1 MAEKLTKKLE
11 QKKSFHKKFK
21 AYFMSNLIEK
31 GFRKRKNSMYQR
43 GSNDPFTISR
53 SKFSNFIDCP
63 RCFYL
68 DRVKGLKEP
77 SMPGWALNS
86 AVDDLLKKE
95 FDRHRQ
101 DKTPHPIMKEYN
113 LNFIPYD
120 HPDIDKWRQS
130 LSSGISYLDKETNL
144 IIKGGID
151 DVWFNLDTEELVVV
165 DYKAQSSSIPVETKS
180 YLESKFHQGYKRQ
193 MDIYVHILRNMNFKV
208 SDMTY
213 FMVCNGEKTNDSFD
227 NKIDFKTVL
236 VPYQSDPS
244 WIPEMIIKMKQ
255 TLESKS
261 IPDYNENCESCV
273 YLACSAKLK

>member
-1 MAEKLTKKLE
+1 MKDII
-11 QKKSFHKKFK
+11 S
-21 AYFMSNLIEK
+21 K
-31 GFRKRKNSMYQR
+31 GFRTRKTSFYQ
-43 GSNDPFTISR
+43 NDSDKPFIISS

-95 FDRHRQ
+95 FDKHR
-101 DKTPHPIMKEYN
+101 KEKSPHPIMKQYG

-151 DVWFNLDTEELVVV
+151 DVWYDLDKEELVVV
-165 DYKAQSSSIPVETKS
+165 DYKAQSNNTPVETEA
-180 YLESKFHQGYKRQ
+180 YLEGKYHQGYKRQ
-193 MDIYVHILRNMNFKV
+193 MDIYVHILRNMDFKV
-208 SDMTY
+208 SNTTY
-213 FMVCNGEKTNDSFD
+213 FMVCNGEKTNAFFK
-227 NKIDFKTVL
+227 NRIDFKTVL
-236 VPYQSDPS
+236 VPYNSDTS
-244 WIPEMIIKMKQ
+244 WIPSKIKEMKK
-255 TLESKS
+255 TLDKKE
-261 IPDYNENCESCV
+261 IPDYNIECESCV
-273 YLACSAKLK
+273 YLASSSTLK

>member
-1 MAEKLTKKLE
+1 MKDII
-11 QKKSFHKKFK
+11 S
-21 AYFMSNLIEK
+21 K
-31 GFRKRKNSMYQR
+31 GFRTRKTSFYQ
-43 GSNDPFTISR
+43 NDSDKPFIISR

-95 FDRHRQ
+95 FDKHR
-101 DKTPHPIMKEYN
+101 KEKSPHPIMKQYG

-151 DVWFNLDTEELVVV
+151 DVWYDLDKEELVVV
-165 DYKAQSSSIPVETKS
+165 DYKAQSNNTPVETEA
-180 YLESKFHQGYKRQ
+180 YLEGKYHQGYKRQ
-193 MDIYVHILRNMNFKV
+193 MDIYVHILRNMDFKV
-208 SDMTY
+208 SNTTF
-213 FMVCNGEKTNDSFD
+213 FMVCNGEKTNAFFK
-227 NKIDFKTVL
+227 NRIDFKTVL
-236 VPYQSDPS
+236 VPYNSDTS
-244 WIPEMIIKMKQ
+244 WIPSKIKEMKK
-255 TLESKS
+255 TLDKKE
-261 IPDYNENCESCV
+261 IPDYNIECESCV
-273 YLACSAKLK
+273 YLASSSTLK

>member
-1 MAEKLTKKLE
+1 MKDII
-11 QKKSFHKKFK
+11 S
-21 AYFMSNLIEK
+21 K
-31 GFRKRKNSMYQR
+31 GFRTRKTSFYQ
-43 GSNDPFTISR
+43 NDSDKPFIISR

-95 FDRHRQ
+95 FDKHR
-101 DKTPHPIMKEYN
+101 KEKSPHPIMKQYG

-151 DVWFNLDTEELVVV
+151 DVWYDLDKEELVVV
-165 DYKAQSSSIPVETKS
+165 DYKAQSNNTPVETEA
-180 YLESKFHQGYKRQ
+180 YLEGKYHQGYKRQ
-193 MDIYVHILRNMNFKV
+193 MDIYVHILRNMDFKV
-208 SDMTY
+208 SNTTY
-213 FMVCNGEKTNDSFD
+213 FMVCNGEKTNAFFK
-227 NKIDFKTVL
+227 NRIDFKTVL
-236 VPYQSDPS
+236 VPYNSDIS
-244 WIPEMIIKMKQ
+244 WIPSKIKEMKK
-255 TLESKS
+255 TLDKKE
-261 IPDYNENCESCV
+261 IPDYNIECESCV
-273 YLACSAKLK
+273 YLASSSTLK

>member
-1 MAEKLTKKLE
+1 MKDIIA
-11 QKKSFHKKFK
+11 
-21 AYFMSNLIEK
+21 K
-31 GFRKRKNSMYQR
+31 GFRTRKTSFYQ
-43 GSNDPFTISR
+43 NDIDKPFIISR

-95 FDRHRQ
+95 FDKHR
-101 DKTPHPIMKEYN
+101 KEKSPHPIMKQYG

-151 DVWFNLDTEELVVV
+151 DVWYDLDKEELVVV
-165 DYKAQSSSIPVETKS
+165 DYKAQSNNTPVETEA
-180 YLESKFHQGYKRQ
+180 YLEGKYHQGYKRQ
-193 MDIYVHILRNMNFKV
+193 MDIYVHILRNMDFKV
-208 SDMTY
+208 SNTTF
-213 FMVCNGEKTNDSFD
+213 FMVCNGEKTNAFFK
-227 NKIDFKTVL
+227 NRIDFKTVL
-236 VPYQSDPS
+236 VPYNSDTS
-244 WIPEMIIKMKQ
+244 WIPSKIKEMKK
-255 TLESKS
+255 TLDKKE
-261 IPDYNENCESCV
+261 IPDYNIECESCV
-273 YLACSAKLK
+273 YLASSSTLK

>member
-1 MAEKLTKKLE
+1 
-11 QKKSFHKKFK
+11 
-21 AYFMSNLIEK
+21 MSNDLLAK
-31 GFRKRKNSMYQR
+31 GFRSRKNSLYQKD
-43 GSNDPFTISR
+43 SDKPFTISR

-95 FDRHRQ
+95 FDRHRKE
-101 DKTPHPIMKEYN
+101 KTPHPIMKEYE

-130 LSSGISYLDKETNL
+130 LSSGISYLDKKTNL

-165 DYKAQSSSIPVETKS
+165 DYKAQSNSKPVETDS
-180 YLESKFHQGYKRQ
+180 YLNSKFHQGYKRQ
-193 MDIYVHILRNMNFKV
+193 MDIYVHILRNMDFKV
-208 SDMTY
+208 SNTTY
-213 FMVCNGEKTNDSFD
+213 FMVCNGEKTNDSFE

-244 WIPEMIIKMKQ
+244 WIPDKINEMKKVLDNQ
-255 TLESKS
+255 E
-261 IPDYNENCESCV
+261 IPEYNTNCEFCA
-273 YLACSAKLK
+273 YLYCSKKIV

>member
-1 MAEKLTKKLE
+1 MKDII
-11 QKKSFHKKFK
+11 S
-21 AYFMSNLIEK
+21 K
-31 GFRKRKNSMYQR
+31 GFRTRKTSFYQ
-43 GSNDPFTISR
+43 NDSDKPFIISR

-95 FDRHRQ
+95 FDKHR
-101 DKTPHPIMKEYN
+101 KEKSPHPIMKQYG

-151 DVWFNLDTEELVVV
+151 DVWYDLDKEELVVV
-165 DYKAQSSSIPVETKS
+165 DYKAQSNNTPVETEA
-180 YLESKFHQGYKRQ
+180 YLEGKYHQGYKRQ
-193 MDIYVHILRNMNFKV
+193 MDIYVHILRNMGFKV
-208 SDMTY
+208 SDTTY
-213 FMVCNGEKTNDSFD
+213 FMVCNGEKTNDFFE
-227 NKIDFKTVL
+227 NRIDFKTVL
-236 VPYQSDPS
+236 VPYKSDPS
-244 WIPEMIIKMKQ
+244 WIPNKIIDMKK
-255 TLESKS
+255 TLDSKDV
-261 IPDYNENCESCV
+261 PEYNVNCESCA
-273 YLACSAKLK
+273 YLYCSKKIV

>member
-1 MAEKLTKKLE
+1 MKEIIA
-11 QKKSFHKKFK
+11 
-21 AYFMSNLIEK
+21 K
-31 GFRKRKNSMYQR
+31 GFRVRKNSMYQR
-43 GSNDPFTISR
+43 GTNEPFTISR

-95 FDRHRQ
+95 FDKHRKE
-101 DKTPHPIMKEYN
+101 KTPHPIMKEYN

-151 DVWFNLDTEELVVV
+151 DVWYDLDKEELVVV
-165 DYKAQSSSIPVETKS
+165 DYKAQSNNTTVETEA
-180 YLESKFHQGYKRQ
+180 YLEGKYHQGYKRQ
-193 MDIYVHILRNMNFKV
+193 MDIYVHILRNMDFKV

-213 FMVCNGEKTNDSFD
+213 FMVCNGEKTNDSFN

-244 WIPEMIIKMKQ
+244 WIPEMIIKMKE
-255 TLESKS
+255 TLESES
-261 IPDYNENCESCV
+261 IPDYNENCESRV
-273 YLACSAKLK
+273 YLACSASLDKN

>member
-1 MAEKLTKKLE
+1 MKDIIA
-11 QKKSFHKKFK
+11 
-21 AYFMSNLIEK
+21 K
-31 GFRKRKNSMYQR
+31 GFRTRKTSFYQ
-43 GSNDPFTISR
+43 NDIDKPFIISR

-95 FDRHRQ
+95 FDKHR
-101 DKTPHPIMKEYN
+101 KEKSPHPIMKQYG

-151 DVWFNLDTEELVVV
+151 DVWYDLDKEELVVV
-165 DYKAQSSSIPVETKS
+165 DYKAQSNNTPVETEA
-180 YLESKFHQGYKRQ
+180 YLEGKYHQGYKRQ
-193 MDIYVHILRNMNFKV
+193 MDIYVHILRNMDFKV
-208 SDMTY
+208 SNTTY
-213 FMVCNGEKTNDSFD
+213 FMVCNGEKTNAFFK
-227 NKIDFKTVL
+227 NRIDFKTVL
-236 VPYQSDPS
+236 VPYNSDTS
-244 WIPEMIIKMKQ
+244 WIPSKIKEMKK
-255 TLESKS
+255 TLDKKE
-261 IPDYNENCESCV
+261 IPDYNIECESCV
-273 YLACSAKLK
+273 YLASSSTLK